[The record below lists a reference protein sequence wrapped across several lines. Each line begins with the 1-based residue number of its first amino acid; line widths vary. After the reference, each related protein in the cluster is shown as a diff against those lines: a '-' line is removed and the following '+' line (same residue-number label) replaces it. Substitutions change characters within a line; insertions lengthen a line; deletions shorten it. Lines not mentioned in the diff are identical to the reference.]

1 MGAEELMRI
10 PWALCWLALP
20 GLAQAAT
27 IVVDPTGGGDV
38 TTMKEAGELAEAGD
52 RVEIRAGTYVEEK
65 VWFPESLTIVGD
77 GRDVTILDGGSSARY
92 GMYISADS
100 DLSGV
105 GFTGFTEAAL
115 SLVSEDEEW
124 ANSQVSIHDV
134 ALWNNGYGIQL
145 VTWVWTDVQVVEAT
159 FADITSAGV
168 STYGFEGNLLVES
181 CMFLDSTYGVALSS
195 YPFILEGSRLTLVHN
210 TFVGVEYGFSAD
222 GSYSMSAVELYAW
235 NNLVGG
241 SGKVG
246 WGADSY
252 VSGEAAGNVVG
263 PDVSTASKNF
273 STSFDDSANTSG
285 DPLFVDR
292 SDDGDWTNDDLHL
305 LLGSAAIDIG
315 VDDVATLPTD
325 LDGISRP
332 VDGDADGTALPDAGA
347 YEFVRL
353 DEDGDGSL
361 AASVGGED
369 CDDADPTI
377 LPGVDDPCG
386 DGVDQDCDGADP
398 PCGRDTGLADTGGG
412 PGEEPGGDTAS
423 PQDSGSPTEDTGP
436 VEGDSGRDSASGG
449 GDAPGGEAAPPP
461 CGCAGRQAL
470 VLWPLWLLVARRRR
484 RSNPSEGPRDSFT
497 CLAVGEAVV
506 AELRN

>member
-1 MGAEELMRI
+1 MTSLVA
-10 PWALCWLALP
+10 ALLGSA
-20 GLAQAAT
+20 AAAT
-27 IVVDPTGGGDV
+27 IVVDPSGGGDTV
-38 TTMKEAGELAEAGD
+38 TIGEAAALAVQGD
-52 RVEIRAGTYVEEK
+52 SVEIQPGTYFEED
-65 VWFPESLTIVGD
+65 VDFNEGISILGAGPELTMMD
-77 GRDVTILDGGSSARY
+77 GASALDY
-92 GMYISADS
+92 GMYIRPGTV
-100 DLSGV
+100 LSGV
-105 GFTGFTEAAL
+105 GFTGYQEAG
-115 SLVSEDEEW
+115 LVAISMFEGEG
-124 ANSQVSIHDV
+124 SIQIQDGGFWSNRV
-134 ALWNNGYGIQL
+134 GIMAE
-145 VTWVWTDVQVVEAT
+145 TTVWTEISISNSRFAEQGFSGVQ
-159 FADITSAGV
+159 
-168 STYGFEGNLLVES
+168 TYDFSGNLSVEN
-181 CMFLDSTYGVALSS
+181 CQFIDDYVGVA
-195 YPFILEGSRLTLVHN
+195 FGVWTTEEGSTARVN
-210 TFVGVEYGFSAD
+210 QSTFVGAKNAIYATSAS
-222 GSYSMSAVELYAW
+222 GKAVNLYAFNNVFAGGAVSW
-235 NNLVGG
+235 NI
-241 SGKVG
+241 S
-246 WGADSY
+246 DD
-252 VSGEAAGNVVG
+252 VSGE
-263 PDVSTASKNF
+263 VSHNLTGVDLTTGALNQ
-273 STSFDDSANTSG
+273 STTLDDSTNSSG
-285 DPLFVDR
+285 DPLFADR

-315 VDDVATLPTD
+315 VDGVATLPTD

-484 RSNPSEGPRDSFT
+484 RAAS
-497 CLAVGEAVV
+497 
-506 AELRN
+506 AERGAPL